1 MHGYNAGELMAAS
14 HVSMR
19 DDFEIST
26 PEIDALVDIIGGVLK
41 GRGGVRLTGAGFGGS
56 VVCLAPNDLID
67 DVRDAVAHDYPAR
80 AGGIEA
86 TFHVCHASAGAR
98 KL

>member
-1 MHGYNAGELMAAS
+1 MPGYNAGELMAAS

-67 DVRDAVAHDYPAR
+67 HVRDAVAHDYPAR
-80 AGGIEA
+80 SGGIEA